1 MKRFGFF
8 LGKILFPI
16 LFPLKTKGRPVSG
29 KTCFVA
35 TLTPAQMKSLREQ
48 LASISAWEFSDG
60 PYMLFKAS
68 REKTQ
73 VAAYRSGKLV
83 VQGAGTSE
91 FVEFVLEPL
100 IGGPAVDEAEPS
112 PRMPMV
118 MRSSVSLARSIPSVK
133 NRERTFLL
141 AV

>member
-8 LGKILFPI
+8 LGKILISP

-83 VQGAGTSE
+83 VQS
-91 FVEFVLEPL
+91 
-100 IGGPAVDEAEPS
+100 I
-112 PRMPMV
+112 MV
-118 MRSSVSLARSIPSVK
+118 RRSSSRLLYSSVTSRK
-133 NRERTFLL
+133 TRMAPAISPVRVRIGAALEEMM
-141 AV
+141 